1 MIQMELKE
9 TDTIRYENI
18 RNLLHSFQ
26 QAGFQTALDN
36 FGVGS
41 SFLNLVG
48 EVPLNDVKLGRG
60 FIEKCEKDHRGTAFL
75 KQLIEML
82 KSFGFQVVCE
92 GVESARQVEVL
103 KNAGCDLVQG
113 NWFSMPLNTKEFEN
127 MLSLPG
133 ELRCRCREHTEYT
146 AGGKTE

>member
-1 MIQMELKE
+1 M
-9 TDTIRYENI
+9 
-18 RNLLHSFQ
+18 
-26 QAGFQTALDN
+26 
-36 FGVGS
+36 
-41 SFLNLVG
+41 
-48 EVPLNDVKLGRG
+48 
-60 FIEKCEKDHRGTAFL
+60 
-75 KQLIEML
+75 IEML
-82 KSFGFQVVCE
+82 KSLGFQVVCE

-103 KNAGCDLVQG
+103 KNAGCDQVQG

>member
-60 FIEKCEKDHRGTAFL
+60 FIEKCEKDHAEPR
-75 KQLIEML
+75 
-82 KSFGFQVVCE
+82 S
-92 GVESARQVEVL
+92 
-103 KNAGCDLVQG
+103 
-113 NWFSMPLNTKEFEN
+113 
-127 MLSLPG
+127 
-133 ELRCRCREHTEYT
+133 
-146 AGGKTE
+146 